1 MNPPSILQ
9 IAKSFLR
16 LGATAYGGPAM
27 VVNIKKL
34 VVGKYGWME
43 EKDFHDGIAL
53 CQLIPGATA
62 FQMSG
67 YVGYKARGALGAFVA
82 CTSFILPAFVLMV
95 LLSAVYLGAGQIPL
109 IHSLFMGLRAIVV
122 AIIAYSAFNLGRS
135 SIRNWQ
141 GAMIALIALIAYL
154 AKMNVFLVILLSGLM
169 GLLLHP
175 GKSDKENTN
184 HLEGKETVKRRQ
196 ISVGFFMLLVAGV
209 LFILLIG
216 LKFAP
221 TLARMSFSLMKIG
234 SVAFGGGYTMIPL
247 IQAEVVSK
255 YNWLTTREFLD
266 GIAMGQITPGPIV
279 ITATFIGYKISGFFG
294 AVVSTISVFLPS
306 FLILLFFARRY
317 ESFKKYAAVTWV
329 LTGVLSSFISMLI
342 ITVYNFGLAALIDI
356 KTAGIAIAALILMF
370 LKVDM
375 AYIII
380 FGMAISLVIFH

>member
-1 MNPPSILQ
+1 VTNLLKIFF
-9 IAKSFLR
+9 SFLR

-34 VVGKYGWME
+34 TVDNYHWMD

-67 YVGYKARGALGAFVA
+67 YVGYKVRGALGALVA
-82 CTSFILPAFVLMV
+82 CTSFILPAFLLMV
-95 LLSAVYLGAGQIPL
+95 ILSAVYLGAGQIPL

-135 SIRNWQ
+135 SIKNWQ
-141 GAMIALIALIAYL
+141 GAIIAVIALIAYL
-154 AKMNVFLVILLSGLM
+154 AKINVFLVILMSGLI

-175 GKSDKENTN
+175 RKSKDTAIQPIVIDPLKI
-184 HLEGKETVKRRQ
+184 RQ
-196 ISVGFFMLLVAGV
+196 VPIGFLMLIAAGTLIISLAG
-209 LFILLIG
+209 LNFTP
-216 LKFAP
+216 A
-221 TLARMSFSLMKIG
+221 LARMSLSLMKIG
-234 SVAFGGGYTMIPL
+234 SIAFGGGCTMIPL
-247 IQAEVVSK
+247 IQAEVVGK
-255 YNWLTTREFLD
+255 YNWLTTHEFID

-279 ITATFIGYKISGFFG
+279 ITATFIGYKISGVIG
-294 AVVSTISVFLPS
+294 AFISTISIFLPS
-306 FLILLFFARRY
+306 FLILLIFAQRY
-317 ESFKKYAAVTWV
+317 EAIKKYASVKWV

-342 ITVYNFGLAALIDI
+342 MTVYNFGIAALVDI
-356 KTAGIAIAALILMF
+356 KTVGIAMASLFAMF

-380 FGMAISLVIFH
+380 IGMAISLVIFH